1 MVIIIAASNTKAE
14 GLLKFSKMI
23 IGMKRLVFTVCMLM
37 AATVAYVQTGKPA
50 NYEAGKKVYTQ
61 VCMSC
66 HMMDGKG
73 IVGMNPTLSKTEW
86 VTGDKKRLINIVLK
100 GQSEPLTIDGEE
112 YVIPMPPQPQLTDQ
126 QIADVLTYVR
136 NSFGN
141 KASAITAAEVKALRG
156 GSKP

>member
-1 MVIIIAASNTKAE
+1 
-14 GLLKFSKMI
+14 
-23 IGMKRLVFTVCMLM
+23 MKIDEYMKKVFFTLILWC

-73 IVGMNPTLSKTEW
+73 IAGMNPTLSKTEW
-86 VTGDKKRLINIVLK
+86 VNGDKKRLINIVLK
-100 GQSEPLTIDGEE
+100 GQAAPLTIDDEE
-112 YVIPMPPQPQLTDQ
+112 YVIPMPAQPQLTDQ

-136 NSFGN
+136 QSFGN
-141 KASAITAAEVKALRG
+141 KSSAITAAEVKKMRANA
-156 GSKP
+156 KP

>member
-1 MVIIIAASNTKAE
+1 
-14 GLLKFSKMI
+14 
-23 IGMKRLVFTVCMLM
+23 MKRIFITGIFLF
-37 AATVAYVQTGKPA
+37 AATVAYLQTGKPA
-50 NYEAGKKVYTQ
+50 NYEAGKKVYSQ

-66 HMMDGKG
+66 HMMDGNG

-86 VTGDKKRLINIVLK
+86 VNGDKKRLINIVLK
-100 GQSEPLTIDGEE
+100 GQSDPLEINGEE

-141 KASAITAAEVKALRG
+141 KSSAITAAEVKAVRG
-156 GSKP
+156 NYKP

>member
-1 MVIIIAASNTKAE
+1 
-14 GLLKFSKMI
+14 
-23 IGMKRLVFTVCMLM
+23 MKLFFTVLCLC
-37 AATVAYVQTGKPA
+37 AATVGFVQTGKPT
-50 NYEAGKKVYTQ
+50 NYDAGKKVYSQ

-86 VTGDKKRLINIVLK
+86 VNGDKKRLINIVLK
-100 GQSEPLTIDGEE
+100 GQAEPLEIDGEE

-141 KASAITAAEVKALRG
+141 KSSAITAAEVKAVRG
-156 GSKP
+156 NSKP